1 MSLGERA
8 AALDWLERAYA
19 ARDGMLYSAPLNVS
33 WFAPIWD
40 EPRFQALR
48 GHEPRRPPGP
58 LPLTGL
64 SSECPLARL

>member
-8 AALDWLERAYA
+8 AALDWLERAQA

-40 EPRFQALR
+40 EPRFRAVR
-48 GHEPRRPPGP
+48 VAMG
-58 LPLTGL
+58 LPDLPAP
-64 SSECPLARL
+64 SR